1 MLLTRL
7 IPAMFS
13 SFLLLITDFNMLNV
27 LIIVGVFFLILI
39 ILGIRK
45 TYKLNK
51 ENKRLNALHLK
62 QLEKDKE
69 NEGYHDFTEGH
80 LYDNINNDK

>member
-1 MLLTRL
+1 
-7 IPAMFS
+7 MFS
-13 SFLLLITDFNMLNV
+13 NFSLLISEFNMLNV
-27 LIIVGVFFLILI
+27 LIIVGVFFIILI

-51 ENKRLNALHLK
+51 ENKRLNDLHLK

-80 LYDNINNDK
+80 LYDNVNNDK